1 METLNKHVDAHM
13 SAMEQVLNAME
24 NAPRPWYLT
33 ASTIYA
39 FVKGKLTTAS
49 VENIT
54 NTVDKLVLAINSK
67 VIHVTL
73 EENFSFTGLMD
84 TLIQNVLSSTDLFID
99 SSRTAIVG
107 SLRKLTS
114 TILNNAV
121 MKSVTNGS
129 LVKSLSSTFDNTL
142 AALVEMVDTRGIA
155 FALRHAN

>member
-1 METLNKHVDAHM
+1 M
-13 SAMEQVLNAME
+13 
-24 NAPRPWYLT
+24 
-33 ASTIYA
+33 
-39 FVKGKLTTAS
+39 
-49 VENIT
+49 
-54 NTVDKLVLAINSK
+54 
-67 VIHVTL
+67 TL

-114 TILNNAV
+114 AILNNAV